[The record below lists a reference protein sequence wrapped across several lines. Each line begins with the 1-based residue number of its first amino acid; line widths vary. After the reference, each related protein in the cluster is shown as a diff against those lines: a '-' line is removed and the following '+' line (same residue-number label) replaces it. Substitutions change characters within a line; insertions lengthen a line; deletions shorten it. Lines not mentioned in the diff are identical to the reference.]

1 MCVCVYVLYVC
12 VVFMC
17 VSLCDPCFEL
27 VLMIVHGEVCVY
39 VFMCKIRCV
48 TLCFMRMFEVCV
60 RACVIV

>member
-17 VSLCDPCFEL
+17 VSLCDPCFEF
-27 VLMIVHGEVCVY
+27 VFIIVHGEVC

-48 TLCFMRMFEVCV
+48 MLCDVVFYAYV
-60 RACVIV
+60 